1 MGFLGGSG
9 LEFSAFLPCQSQSS
23 CAISL
28 ATFPLNVGTRSP
40 KNGNTLPISLKNA
53 NALPISPKHRNTLP
67 VSPKN
72 GNVSANLTQK
82 ELVFSRGKAG
92 FVQNAWLRWIF
103 VILKVQGCLGLLVFV
118 GRLFWNCRCFC
129 RFKGE
134 MLGAMSDDAVT
145 EPKPKRIKVKYGDV
159 EQGIQISHDVSVEDS
174 LKLVAGKFGFSS
186 PDSITLSDADGYAV
200 VPSYG
205 NVANDQIYT
214 VHANPAPSDAPHL
227 HLRTPLP
234 LLSL

>member
-1 MGFLGGSG
+1 MW
-9 LEFSAFLPCQSQSS
+9 EHAPRN
-23 CAISL
+23 I
-28 ATFPLNVGTRSP
+28 GTRSP
-40 KNGNTLPISLKNA
+40 KNGNTLPISPKNA
-53 NALPISPKHRNTLP
+53 NALPISPKNANAHLI
-67 VSPKN
+67 SPKN

-82 ELVFSRGKAG
+82 ELVFSRGKVG

-134 MLGAMSDDAVT
+134 MLVAMSDDAVT

-159 EQGIQISHDVSVEDS
+159 EQGLKISEDVSAEDS
-174 LKLVAGKFGFSS
+174 LKLVARKFGFSS
-186 PDSITLSDADGYAV
+186 PDSITLSDADGDAV

-205 NVANDQIYT
+205 NVANGRTYT

-227 HLRTPLP
+227 HLRTLPP

>member
-1 MGFLGGSG
+1 M
-9 LEFSAFLPCQSQSS
+9 
-23 CAISL
+23 
-28 ATFPLNVGTRSP
+28 
-40 KNGNTLPISLKNA
+40 
-53 NALPISPKHRNTLP
+53 
-67 VSPKN
+67 
-72 GNVSANLTQK
+72 
-82 ELVFSRGKAG
+82 
-92 FVQNAWLRWIF
+92 
-103 VILKVQGCLGLLVFV
+103 ILKVQGCLGLLVFV

-159 EQGIQISHDVSVEDS
+159 EQGFKIRHDGSADEYATQIVRN
-174 LKLVAGKFGFSS
+174 FGLR
-186 PDSITLSDADGYAV
+186 SIDTLTLRDADGDVV

-205 NVANDQIYT
+205 NVASDQIYT

-227 HLRTPLP
+227 HLRTPRP